1 MKKADFRNLVGAST
15 CDKIRSDLLSSN
27 SQYFTST
34 NKNLLLRINK
44 TWLMKNSVKFS
55 ASNLVPQALFA
66 NEVSKNSR

>member
-1 MKKADFRNLVGAST
+1 MKKANFRNLVEAST

-27 SQYFTST
+27 SQHFTST